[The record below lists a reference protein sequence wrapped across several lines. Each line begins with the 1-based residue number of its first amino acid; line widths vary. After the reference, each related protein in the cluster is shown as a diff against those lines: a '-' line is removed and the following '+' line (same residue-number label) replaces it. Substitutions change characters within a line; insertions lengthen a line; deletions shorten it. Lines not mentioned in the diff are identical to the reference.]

1 MHLSKV
7 IGVTGCDFG
16 CVSPHK
22 LDVPLYFP
30 DVSNNE
36 TCENAGIVFFV
47 ISREKVFTRI
57 SFEDLNSFF
66 QFFPS
71 NLIKLLIR

>member
-1 MHLSKV
+1 MHLSTV

-22 LDVPLYFP
+22 LDVPVYFP

-36 TCENAGIVFFV
+36 TCENAGIVFFYYF
-47 ISREKVFTRI
+47 KGK
-57 SFEDLNSFF
+57 SFHENKFWRS
-66 QFFPS
+66 
-71 NLIKLLIR
+71 